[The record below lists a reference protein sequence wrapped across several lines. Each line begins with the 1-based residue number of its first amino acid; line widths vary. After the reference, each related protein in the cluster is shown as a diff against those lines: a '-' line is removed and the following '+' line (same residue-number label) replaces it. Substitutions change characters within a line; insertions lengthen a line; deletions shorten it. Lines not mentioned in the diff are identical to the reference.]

1 MRAVLGAAFILLC
14 SMVLA
19 APAMAG
25 DGLRPGQY
33 VWYDRPQLIRAS
45 TAPSRISITVSLP
58 DQRAYVYRDGEMIGM
73 TTVSTGATGR
83 ATPVGDYSI
92 LQKKPFHRSNLYSNA
107 PMPFMQRLTWSG
119 IAMHAGHL
127 PGYPASH
134 GCIRMPR
141 AFAEQLY
148 ALTDLGVSVSV
159 VAHRIE
165 GVPAFPAPTASMIAQ
180 NAPRRRHAPAVEEET
195 TLIDLEPIPYPSP
208 MILADT
214 NALGGDAFD
223 VVTMRGDPPAAMG
236 PAVWNGRPAREIV
249 QPVLARK

>member
-1 MRAVLGAAFILLC
+1 MRAGLGAALILFC
-14 SMVLA
+14 TMFLA
-19 APAMAG
+19 SPAAAG

-45 TAPSRISITVSLP
+45 TAPSRIAIIVSLP

-73 TTVSTGATGR
+73 TTVSTGAPGR
-83 ATPVGDYSI
+83 ATPVGDYTI

-148 ALTDLGVSVSV
+148 TLTDLGVSVSV

-165 GVPAFPAPTASMIAQ
+165 GAPAFPAQVVTTVA
-180 NAPRRRHAPAVEEET
+180 NAKPSRRRAQAVEET

-214 NALGGDAFD
+214 RALGGDAFD
-223 VVTMRGDPPAAMG
+223 VVTMAGDPPASLG
-236 PAVWNGRPAREIV
+236 PAVWTSGRSREIV
-249 QPVLARK
+249 QPIRANK

>member
-1 MRAVLGAAFILLC
+1 MRAGLGAILILFC
-14 SMVLA
+14 TMVFA

-45 TAPSRISITVSLP
+45 TAPSQISITVSLP
-58 DQRAYVYRDGEMIGM
+58 DQRAYVYRDGQIIGM
-73 TTVSTGATGR
+73 TTVSTGARGR
-83 ATPVGDYSI
+83 ATPVGDYTI

-148 ALTDLGVSVSV
+148 SMTDLGVPVSV

-165 GVPAFPAPTASMIAQ
+165 NVPAFPAQTVTTIAD
-180 NAPRRRHAPAVEEET
+180 NKRSRRRAAAATET
-195 TLIDLEPIPYPSP
+195 ALVDIDLEPIPYPSP

-214 NALGGDAFD
+214 SALSGEPFD
-223 VVTMRGDPPAAMG
+223 VLTMGGDPPATFE
-236 PAVWNGRPAREIV
+236 PASWTSGREIV
-249 QPVLARK
+249 QPIPARK

>member
-1 MRAVLGAAFILLC
+1 MRAGLGAVLILFC
-14 SMVLA
+14 TMFFVLPA
-19 APAMAG
+19 AAG

-45 TAPSRISITVSLP
+45 TAPSQISIVVSLP
-58 DQRAYVYRDGEMIGM
+58 DQRAYVYRDGEMIGV
-73 TTVSTGATGR
+73 TTVSTGSRGR
-83 ATPVGDYSI
+83 ATPVGNYTI

-148 ALTDLGVSVSV
+148 SMTDLGVAVSV

-165 GVPAFPAPTASMIAQ
+165 NVPAFPAQTATMIAS
-180 NAPRRRHAPAVEEET
+180 NKSSRRRAPAAET
-195 TLIDLEPIPYPSP
+195 ALVDIDLEPIPYPSP

-214 NALGGDAFD
+214 SALNGDAFD
-223 VVTMRGDPPAAMG
+223 VLTMGGDPPATFEPAIWTSG
-236 PAVWNGRPAREIV
+236 PTREIV
-249 QPVLARK
+249 QPIPTRK

>member
-1 MRAVLGAAFILLC
+1 MFFAV
-14 SMVLA
+14 
-19 APAMAG
+19 PAIAG

-45 TAPSRISITVSLP
+45 TVPSQISITVSLP

-73 TTVSTGATGR
+73 TTVSTGARGR
-83 ATPVGDYSI
+83 ATPVGNYTI

-148 ALTDLGVSVSV
+148 SMTDLGVAVSV

-165 GVPAFPAPTASMIAQ
+165 NVPAFPAQTATMIAD
-180 NAPRRRHAPAVEEET
+180 NKSSRRRAAAAAEAALVD
-195 TLIDLEPIPYPSP
+195 IDLEPIPYPSP

-214 NALGGDAFD
+214 SALSGDAFD
-223 VVTMRGDPPAAMG
+223 VLTMGGDPPAVFE
-236 PAVWNGRPAREIV
+236 PAVWTSAPVREIV
-249 QPVLARK
+249 QPIPARK

>member
-1 MRAVLGAAFILLC
+1 MRAGLGALILFC
-14 SMVLA
+14 TMFLA
-19 APAMAG
+19 SPAAAG

-45 TAPSRISITVSLP
+45 TAPSQISITVSLP
-58 DQRAYVYRDGEMIGM
+58 DQRAYVYRDGEMIGV
-73 TTVSTGATGR
+73 TTVSTGARGR
-83 ATPVGDYSI
+83 ATPAGNYTI

-107 PMPFMQRLTWSG
+107 PMPFMQRLTWTG

-148 ALTDLGVSVSV
+148 SLTDLGVSVTV
-159 VAHRIE
+159 VAHSIE
-165 GVPAFPAPTASMIAQ
+165 GVPPFPAQSTTMIAE
-180 NAPRRRHAPAVEEET
+180 NAPRRRRAAAMVET

-208 MILADT
+208 MILVDT
-214 NALGGDAFD
+214 SSLSGDAFA
-223 VVTMRGDPPAAMG
+223 VVTMGGDPPPAFE
-236 PAVWNGRPAREIV
+236 PAVWTIGPAREIV
-249 QPVLARK
+249 QPIPAAK

>member
-1 MRAVLGAAFILLC
+1 MRAALGAA
-14 SMVLA
+14 VLFCTMLFA

-25 DGLRPGQY
+25 DGLRAGQY
-33 VWYDRPQLIRAS
+33 VWFDQPRLIRAS

-58 DQRAYVYRDGEMIGM
+58 DQRAYVYRDGEIIGV
-73 TTVSTGATGR
+73 TTVSTGSRGR
-83 ATPVGDYSI
+83 ETPVGDYTI

-119 IAMHAGHL
+119 IAMHAGQL

-159 VAHRIE
+159 VGHRIE
-165 GVPAFPAPTASMIAQ
+165 GAPAFPAQAATTIAD
-180 NAPRRRHAPAVEEET
+180 NAPRRRRGAPVIET
-195 TLIDLEPIPYPSP
+195 MLIDLEPIPYPSP
-208 MILADT
+208 MILADPG
-214 NALGGDAFD
+214 ALAGDAFD
-223 VVTMRGDPPAAMG
+223 VVTMRGDPPAIG
-236 PAVWNGRPAREIV
+236 PAVWTAEPAREIV
-249 QPVLARK
+249 QPIPSAK

>member
-1 MRAVLGAAFILLC
+1 MRAALGAAILFCTML
-14 SMVLA
+14 LA

-25 DGLRPGQY
+25 DGLRAGQY
-33 VWYDRPQLIRAS
+33 AWFDSPRLIRAS
-45 TAPSRISITVSLP
+45 TAPSQLSITVSLA
-58 DQRAYVYRDGEMIGM
+58 DQRAYVYRDGEIIGV
-73 TTVSTGATGR
+73 TTVSTGSRGR
-83 ATPVGDYSI
+83 ETPVGNYTI

-148 ALTDLGVSVSV
+148 AMTALGVPVSV
-159 VAHRIE
+159 VAHRIQ
-165 GVPAFPAPTASMIAQ
+165 GVPAFPSQVVTNVADNRA
-180 NAPRRRHAPAVEEET
+180 RRRRATQAEET
-195 TLIDLEPIPYPSP
+195 MLVDLEPIPYPTP

-214 NALGGDAFD
+214 SALGGEAFD
-223 VVTMRGDPPAAMG
+223 MVTMRGDPPRIE
-236 PAVWNGRPAREIV
+236 PAIWALEPGQEIV
-249 QPVLARK
+249 QPIRSSK

>member
-1 MRAVLGAAFILLC
+1 MRGGLGAVVILL
-14 SMVLA
+14 SAMFFA
-19 APAMAG
+19 QPAIAG

-45 TAPSRISITVSLP
+45 TAPSQISITVSLP
-58 DQRAYVYRDGEMIGM
+58 DQRAYVYRDGAMIGM
-73 TTVSTGATGR
+73 TTVSTGARGR
-83 ATPVGDYSI
+83 ATPVGDYTI

-148 ALTDLGVSVSV
+148 SLTDLGVSVSV

-165 GVPAFPAPTASMIAQ
+165 GVPAFPAQTATMVA
-180 NAPRRRHAPAVEEET
+180 NNGPRRRRAAAVEET

-208 MILADT
+208 MILVDT
-214 NALGGDAFD
+214 RSLNSDAFD
-223 VVTMRGDPPAAMG
+223 ILTMGGEPPAAFG
-236 PAVWNGRPAREIV
+236 PAVWTGPAREIV
-249 QPVLARK
+249 QPIPSAK

>member
-1 MRAVLGAAFILLC
+1 MRADLRAVLILFC
-14 SMVLA
+14 AIFFAS
-19 APAMAG
+19 PATAG

-33 VWYDRPQLIRAS
+33 VWYDQPRLIRAS
-45 TAPSRISITVSLP
+45 TAPSQISITVSLP

-73 TTVSTGATGR
+73 TTVSTGARGR
-83 ATPVGDYSI
+83 ATPVGNYTI
-92 LQKKPFHRSNLYSNA
+92 LQKQTFHRSNLYSNA

-148 ALTDLGVSVSV
+148 SMTDLGVSVSV

-165 GVPAFPAPTASMIAQ
+165 GVPPFPAQTVTIAD
-180 NAPRRRHAPAVEEET
+180 NAPRRRRPAPADET
-195 TLIDLEPIPYPSP
+195 VLVDIDLEPIPYPSP
-208 MILADT
+208 MILVDT
-214 NALGGDAFD
+214 STFRAEAFE
-223 VVTMRGDPPAAMG
+223 VVTMRGDPPAEIG
-236 PAVWNGRPAREIV
+236 SAVWTGAPAREIV
-249 QPVLARK
+249 QPIPTK